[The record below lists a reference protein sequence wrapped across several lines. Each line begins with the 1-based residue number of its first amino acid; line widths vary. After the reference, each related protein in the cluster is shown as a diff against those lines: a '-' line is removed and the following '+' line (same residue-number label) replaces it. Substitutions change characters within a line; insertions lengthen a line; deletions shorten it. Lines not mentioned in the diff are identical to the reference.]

1 MSTRSRHNHNFH
13 QQKSS
18 IHMSW
23 KFGPNNR
30 DLAYSWSWPRSGGEI
45 FFSTVEWGNFF
56 LRSRWKKNCSL
67 KFSKFY
73 RETPM
78 LESLFKACVGYFF
91 SNFMFSSNDSPSKT
105 MKNVFLF
112 HWKSSFRSRDI
123 KIFVIFSLFFNIFQ
137 IQKGKW
143 KWNNLC
149 HKLSCIYL
157 QI

>member
-18 IHMSW
+18 IHVSW

-30 DLAYSWSWPRSGGEI
+30 DLAYIWPWTRSGGEI
-45 FFSTVEWGNFF
+45 FFSTFEWGNFF
-56 LRSRWKKNCSL
+56 LQSRWKKTCSL
-67 KFSKFY
+67 KSSKFY

-123 KIFVIFSLFFNIFQ
+123 KIFVIFFPSFQ
-137 IQKGKW
+137 HFPDSKGQMKVE
-143 KWNNLC
+143 
-149 HKLSCIYL
+149 
-157 QI
+157 